1 MIMQCIQ
8 TKFLGPTNH
17 RGSRIVA
24 TATHGSKITRA
35 YDYAL
40 DVENN
45 HKAVAN
51 ALCLQLD
58 WPTIKAGGATMQG
71 FVWCVSILGA

>member
-24 TATHGSKITRA
+24 TATHGTKITRQ

-40 DVENN
+40 STDDN
-45 HKAVAN
+45 HKAVADT
-51 ALCLQLD
+51 LCSQLD
-58 WPTIKAGGATMQG
+58 WPTIKAGGATMNG
-71 FVWCVSILGA
+71 YVWCVSILEA